1 LGTGGDEM
9 KSNLPKVII
18 DLEANTVRFS
28 WWMYIR
34 FFGCPSL
41 YECITGN
48 LYDNK
53 FKSLK
58 TKKKEGGL

>member
-1 LGTGGDEM
+1 M
-9 KSNLPKVII
+9 KSNLPKVTI

-28 WWMYIR
+28 WWMIR

-41 YECITGN
+41 RITGN